1 MEQKLRKTPR
11 LLKNMFSIETY
22 FELII
27 SNPELTKFI
36 TDLILKRDIS
46 SWTLQDIKIIYN
58 FIDKAEPIILQIK
71 SILKDHIY
79 RIANMIPQIKELIP
93 SVMKN
98 DSSIFATI
106 IVKDIA
112 SIFWDKVKEI
122 GGPISIQELFQ
133 DFKGGEFYE
142 IIIIFSLNKENNRY
156 CISSASFFSSI
167 FSLCWNTST
176 YNVPFPINGPDD
188 IIKILYAEI
197 CLRTEYSK
205 ITSIKLIHNIFTN
218 NLVNSRTPIIK
229 KIIEY

>member
-1 MEQKLRKTPR
+1 MEQKLQKTPR
-11 LLKNMFSIETY
+11 LLQNMFSIETY

-71 SILKDHIY
+71 SILKDNIY
-79 RIANMIPQIKELIP
+79 SIANMIPQLKLIP
-93 SVMKN
+93 SVTKN
-98 DSSIFATI
+98 NSSIFATI
-106 IVKDIA
+106 IVKEIA

-122 GGPISIQELFQ
+122 GGPISIRELFQ

-156 CISSASFFSSI
+156 CISSASLFSSI

-197 CLRTEYSK
+197 SLRAEYSK